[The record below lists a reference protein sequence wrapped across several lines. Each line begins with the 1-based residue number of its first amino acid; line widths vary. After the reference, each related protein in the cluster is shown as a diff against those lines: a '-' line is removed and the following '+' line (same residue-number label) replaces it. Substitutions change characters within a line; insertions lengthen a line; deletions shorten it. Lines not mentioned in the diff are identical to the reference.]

1 MPTALRRLSLAVP
14 SWSKPLVTI
23 DSMEYVEL
31 SAFSRYLAECKDRL
45 SNNDIIQHSCT
56 VARALY
62 ETEYGKDRSLDKL
75 LRALFVAAGSL
86 RSDKQ
91 NQQPDLMLRYVEV
104 EKQLAYIA
112 SIRFARLRD
121 KARGSVPNNS
131 SR

>member
-1 MPTALRRLSLAVP
+1 
-14 SWSKPLVTI
+14 
-23 DSMEYVEL
+23 
-31 SAFSRYLAECKDRL
+31 
-45 SNNDIIQHSCT
+45 
-56 VARALY
+56 LY

-75 LRALFVAAGSL
+75 LRALVVAAGLL

-91 NQQPDLMLRYVEV
+91 NQHPDLMLRYVEV

-121 KARGSVPNNS
+121 KARGSVPDNS